1 MAKELNFAEIK
12 NFYSPLG
19 QFPIKIETGN
29 RVLRILRA
37 CDLYVNNVLYG
48 N

>member
-19 QFPIKIETGN
+19 QFPIKIETNFSDMRGPKPQS
-29 RVLRILRA
+29 LTKSPII
-37 CDLYVNNVLYG
+37 
-48 N
+48 